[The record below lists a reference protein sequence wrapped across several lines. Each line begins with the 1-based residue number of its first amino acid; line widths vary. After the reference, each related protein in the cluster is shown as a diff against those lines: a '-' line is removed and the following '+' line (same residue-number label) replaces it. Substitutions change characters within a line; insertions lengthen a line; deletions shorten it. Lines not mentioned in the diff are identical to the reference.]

1 MIAPVSRS
9 FTRSSKVGT
18 KSLRSSLATVCSQA
32 LSIRQ
37 ARPMPDPRCRPSR
50 RQ

>member
-18 KSLRSSLATVCSQA
+18 KSLRSSAG
-32 LSIRQ
+32 
-37 ARPMPDPRCRPSR
+37 DSR
-50 RQ
+50 WL